1 VKITTRHTR
10 SSYGIPVILDDRG
23 RVVDY
28 HAGIRLACEKLGWDR
43 PTLAARCNVSV
54 PTVNGWL
61 SPGAPRMPEVRCL
74 LVLRDA
80 LADAGVAQT
89 DAEK

>member
-1 VKITTRHTR
+1 MQITTRHAR

-28 HAGIRLACEKLGWDR
+28 HAGIRLVMERLGWDR
-43 PTLAARCNVSV
+43 ATLAAKCNVSV

-61 SPGAPRMPEVRCL
+61 AAGAPRMPEVRCL
-74 LVLRDA
+74 NVLADA
-80 LADAGVAQT
+80 LAD
-89 DAEK
+89 D